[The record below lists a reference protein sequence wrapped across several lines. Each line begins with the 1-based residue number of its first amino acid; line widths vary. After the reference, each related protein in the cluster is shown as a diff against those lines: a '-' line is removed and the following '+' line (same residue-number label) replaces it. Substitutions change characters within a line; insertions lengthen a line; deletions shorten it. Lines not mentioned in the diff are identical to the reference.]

1 MQIQQNVNE
10 ISLDSSGCYVPVRA
24 ARGDEGRERS
34 LLAQC
39 SQSPLLPQA
48 LCFHHP
54 VCSPSEGG
62 VCYIDMILILFY
74 TSKLDHCQGLRT
86 FNTPRYRQFAKRL
99 GRLIRHTV
107 GFYIWSRRSNSLS
120 RFTMCL
126 TTGRL
131 SNWPR
136 VMHWTHPCC
145 CDCKSNMT
153 TSSFVLQGRILGTHF
168 FVQ

>member
-1 MQIQQNVNE
+1 MLCSGTCCAWRRGTREITTRPMQPVTTP
-10 ISLDSSGCYVPVRA
+10 SSGSMLSPPSLFSFW
-24 ARGDEGRERS
+24 GRCVLHRYDSLS
-34 LLAQC
+34 LL
-39 SQSPLLPQA
+39 P
-48 LCFHHP
+48 
-54 VCSPSEGG
+54 
-62 VCYIDMILILFY
+62 
-74 TSKLDHCQGLRT
+74 DHCQGLRT

-107 GFYIWSRRSNSLS
+107 GFYIWSRRSSSLS

-153 TSSFVLQGRILGTHF
+153 TSSYVLQGRILGTHF
-168 FVQ
+168 FVH